1 MYYGMLHTHT
11 LLVAL
16 YILFFLFKLILLM
29 GGKTELLARVRTK
42 TKVVEMVLPT
52 LFLATGIYLA
62 TKSPYIGENWFIGK
76 MILLVAAIVLGIF
89 TFKKNNIALGV
100 ITLLIFIYMYGIS
113 ETKSLRMVNRLSKT
127 IAPQQAPDDSKL
139 RPGSP
144 SYDRMAHGAYLFTAK
159 GCDACHG
166 IQGDKGLAGAGNLRT
181 SQLKDEEIE
190 NVIMIGKK
198 NMQGYRKYLNEQ
210 EIKALTE
217 YVKTLRQ

>member
-11 LLVAL
+11 LFVAL

-29 GGKTELLARVRTK
+29 GGKTETLARVRSK
-42 TKVVEMVLPT
+42 TKVLEMILPT

-62 TKSPYIGENWFIGK
+62 TQSPYIAESWFIGK
-76 MILLVAAIVLGIF
+76 MVLLAIAIVLGIF

-100 ITLLIFIYMYGIS
+100 ITLLIFVYMYGIS

-127 IAPQQAPDDSKL
+127 IATQEAPHEGKL
-139 RPGSP
+139 TPGSP
-144 SYDRMAHGAYLFTAK
+144 SYDRIAHGAYLFKTK

-166 IQGDKGLAGAGNLRT
+166 EMGDKGLAGAGNLRT
-181 SQLKDEEIE
+181 SQLKDEEIST
-190 NVIMIGKK
+190 VIMNGKK
-198 NMQGYRKYLNEQ
+198 NMSGYRKYLSEE

-217 YVKTLRQ
+217 YVKSLRK